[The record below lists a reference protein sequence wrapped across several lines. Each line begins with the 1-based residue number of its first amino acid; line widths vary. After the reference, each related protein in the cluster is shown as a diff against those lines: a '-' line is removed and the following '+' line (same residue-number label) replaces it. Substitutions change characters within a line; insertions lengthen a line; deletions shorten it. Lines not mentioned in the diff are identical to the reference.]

1 MDNAATK
8 HETCA
13 MDLLISSVLA
23 SVIWVVGSSVALLLA
38 VLMID
43 DPDRR
48 NVRRDPPPTK
58 DFQKS
63 RVR

>member
-1 MDNAATK
+1 
-8 HETCA
+8 